1 MVDQPTAARTQAGFA
16 PLAIRRN
23 SEIYAADGGWFRA
36 RWHFSFDEYYDTEH
50 MGIGTLRVFNHDTLV
65 PGAHWPMHP
74 HRDIEGI
81 SYIPAG
87 EFEHADNL
95 GNDGVLLAGGVQR
108 MTLGSGAYHSERNHS
123 ETQEVEFIQMWI
135 MPAERGLPPSIEQRQ
150 YGEEDRRNRLLQIL
164 RPVGTQGDGVT
175 VHHEVR
181 MFVSRLDRA
190 VSVEH
195 DFDEGRGGYFYLI
208 SCEAEVN
215 EDRLKSGDADFIRV
229 SGRLA
234 VNSVYLSDIIF
245 FDTPM

>member
-1 MVDQPTAARTQAGFA
+1 MDVWRHATPAIMTTEGGGPWPINQRQPAPQAGFA
-16 PLAIRRN
+16 PLAIRRD

-36 RWHFSFDEYYDTEH
+36 RWHFSFDEYRDPQH

-74 HRDIEGI
+74 HRDVEGI

-87 EFEHADNL
+87 EFEHADDL

-123 ETQEVEFIQMWI
+123 ETQEVQFIQMWI
-135 MPAERGLPPSIEQRQ
+135 MPAERGLPPSVEQRQ

-175 VHHEVR
+175 VHQDVR
-181 MFVSRLDRA
+181 MFVSRLEARRFSRA
-190 VSVEH
+190 RV
-195 DFDEGRGGYFYLI
+195 RRRPR
-208 SCEAEVN
+208 
-215 EDRLKSGDADFIRV
+215 RLFLPDLR
-229 SGRLA
+229 
-234 VNSVYLSDIIF
+234 
-245 FDTPM
+245 